1 MKHNVKI
8 TAILLIM
15 FILTQVIGLLIV
27 NHYTN
32 NPAQIPFALDEKNE
46 DTKPCEN
53 LEGQKLVNCV
63 LIRSVVIS
71 IMFAIAIFLFIFL
84 MKVRSPIF
92 MRAWFFLVIVIA
104 LGITFS
110 AITKSLNLEL
120 SYFHIPIIATV
131 IALVLA
137 YFKVFKRNIIIHNLT
152 ELAIYPGIAAVF
164 VPLLN
169 IWAIIIL
176 LIAIS
181 VYDIWAVWHSGI
193 MQKMAKFQIDKLRI
207 FSGFFI
213 PYADKKTKHK
223 IKLLKNKYKN
233 KKSIPESV
241 IKKNK
246 IKVEL
251 AILGGGDV
259 IFPIITAGV
268 VLKTLGWLP
277 AILTILG
284 ATLALLWLFTF
295 AKKKKFYPAMPYIS
309 TGLFI
314 GMILGWL
321 ITLI

>member
-1 MKHNVKI
+1 VKHNVKI